1 MTAVHHCDCTK
12 CHRTVRFNVA
22 NFTSMKMKE
31 EKNKAQLPKNTPRPT
46 HGPNGTEPK
55 IRSRGEGLEDGVRL
69 AARAEHHPPAPPCAR
84 THSGLARTLAGLPPP
99 GAVGSG
105 LHPSPQPIYLPASWA
120 AGHWGPGAPSAPRT
134 LPLTRAFKT
143 RYVFIVQL
151 LTHKHQRDFTH
162 VQTQK

>member
-1 MTAVHHCDCTK
+1 MHHCDCTK

-31 EKNKAQLPKNTPRPT
+31 EKDQAQLLKNTPRPV
-46 HGPNGTEPK
+46 HGPSGTEPK
-55 IRSRGEGLEDGVRL
+55 IRSRGEGAGGRGEAGGES
-69 AARAEHHPPAPPCAR
+69 RAPPPPPAPPCAR
-84 THSGLARTLAGLPPP
+84 THSGLARTLAGLLPR
-99 GAVGSG
+99 AVGSG
-105 LHPSPQPIYLPASWA
+105 LHPSPQPIYLPAPASWA
-120 AGHWGPGAPSAPRT
+120 AGHWGPSAPSAPRT